1 MPLDISPDEF
11 DIDLIDRRVV
21 HRKSGIWFEFY
32 EYASEADWL
41 TTDSVI
47 FRDNPRWE
55 GDRRALAAA
64 AKQAAISAGMTAKV
78 PAA

>member
-1 MPLDISPDEF
+1 MPADISPDDF
-11 DIDLIDRRVV
+11 DVDLSERRVV
-21 HRKSGIWFEFY
+21 HKKSGIWFEFY
-32 EYASEADWL
+32 EYANEEDWRR
-41 TTDSVI
+41 TDSVI

-64 AKQAAISAGMTAKV
+64 AKQAAISAGMTARV

>member
-1 MPLDISPDEF
+1 MPEGISPDDF
-11 DIDLIDRRVV
+11 DVDLLERRVV

-32 EYASEADWL
+32 EYADEADWL
-41 TTDSVI
+41 RTDSVI

-64 AKQAAISAGMTAKV
+64 AKRAAISAGMTARV
-78 PAA
+78 PVA